1 MNTPTASSGA
11 LWRERLHA
19 ARVCLILT
27 PQAAPGRDVLAA
39 LDALAEH
46 VDLVQV
52 RPKAPDARPDALRG
66 GAPWLRTS
74 ARETC
79 ELALAA
85 LDVVARLGE
94 RAPLVL
100 VNDRVDVARAL
111 AERGVAGVHLGQDDT
126 PPAVARAL
134 LGPEALIGFST
145 HSLAQ
150 VASAQDEPIDY
161 LGFGPVWASATK
173 GYERGLG
180 PERAWIA
187 QQGSAAPVFAIGG
200 ISVERADE
208 LASEFVAARVAVSSA
223 LLDSDDPRAAALRL
237 RAALGA

>member
-1 MNTPTASSGA
+1 MNIASNSPGA
-11 LWRERLHA
+11 RWRERLAA

-27 PQAAPGRDVLAA
+27 PQAAPSRDVLAA

-46 VDLVQV
+46 VELVQV
-52 RPKAPDARPDALRG
+52 RPKAPDARPDALQG
-66 GAPWLRTS
+66 GVAWKLTS

-85 LDVVARLGE
+85 LDVLARLGE

-111 AERGVAGVHLGQDDT
+111 AGRGVAGAHLGQDDA
-126 PPAVARAL
+126 PPALARAL
-134 LGPEALIGFST
+134 LGPDALIGFST

-150 VASAQDEPIDY
+150 VAAAQDEPVDY

-173 GYERGLG
+173 GYERGQG
-180 PERAWIA
+180 PQRAWIA
-187 QQGSAAPVFAIGG
+187 SQASTVPVFAIGG
-200 ISVERADE
+200 VSVERADE
-208 LASEFVAARVAVSSA
+208 LGHELAPARVAVSSA
-223 LLDSDDPRAAALRL
+223 LLDCDDPRDAALRL